1 MPPDA
6 SSSPAGRRA
15 AASRA
20 AACEAERGP
29 GVPTAARWARRRGG
43 APSPPAASPALA
55 PEAVTKVYS
64 EFKDRELWE
73 LRRQTGRLMEAAEVL
88 EGTNRVP
95 LLDMPQRP

>member
-1 MPPDA
+1 
-6 SSSPAGRRA
+6 
-15 AASRA
+15 
-20 AACEAERGP
+20 
-29 GVPTAARWARRRGG
+29 
-43 APSPPAASPALA
+43 
-55 PEAVTKVYS
+55 VTKVYS